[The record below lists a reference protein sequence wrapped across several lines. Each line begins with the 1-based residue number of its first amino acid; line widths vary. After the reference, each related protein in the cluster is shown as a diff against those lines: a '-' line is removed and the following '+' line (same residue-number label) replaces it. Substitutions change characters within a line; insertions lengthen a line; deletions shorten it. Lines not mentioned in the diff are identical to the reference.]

1 MVSSHQVVS
10 QESLTRRIIM
20 SFWFVVLLALSFYN
34 GYRASQ
40 NPESLGGIAWFF
52 ITFIGGLLAWPL
64 AVLAAV
70 YVWIKL

>member
-1 MVSSHQVVS
+1 
-10 QESLTRRIIM
+10 M